1 MMKAHLNLQKR
12 KSTLKNDGIPDSLKN
27 KRSRMGSYVDSLERE
42 PKYDFTRGEKYSED
56 EDSNNVGNNNDE
68 EKTGDNGA
76 VDDDQEEGEYLL
88 GDEYPT
94 ATENTMTLFDQCNS
108 PTRNLD
114 SEFGFNYD
122 VCAKQNNWNWTQSS
136 IQSGLLV
143 PYELHKGILTKD
155 ADDKH
160 EPSTRQFSHGC
171 YSVKG
176 KMEHGMEDYIFA
188 QHNNLNGYDLGL
200 YAIFDGHSGHDVA
213 KYLQSHLFENIVN
226 EPDFWE
232 NPVHAIKRACK
243 ATDDEILENIA
254 DSRGGSTAVAAILI
268 NGVKLVVANV
278 GDSRA
283 IACKNGVAKPLT
295 VDHEPE
301 KERDLVESRGGF
313 VVTMPGN
320 VPRVDGVLAMTRAF
334 GDGRLKDHITAEPDV
349 TIQKIEED
357 TEFIILASDGLW
369 KVMTN
374 QEACDCIKDVD
385 DAYKASKKLVKE
397 AKSMGSYD
405 DISCVVVMF

>member
-1 MMKAHLNLQKR
+1 QAHLNLQKR
-12 KSTLKNDGIPDSLKN
+12 KSTLKNDGIPDSLKCTSPFILAS
-27 KRSRMGSYVDSLERE
+27 KFLTCICEQ

-94 ATENTMTLFDQCNS
+94 ATE
-108 PTRNLD
+108 
-114 SEFGFNYD
+114 E
-122 VCAKQNNWNWTQSS
+122 
-136 IQSGLLV
+136 
-143 PYELHKGILTKD
+143 ELHKGILTKD

-313 VVTMPGN
+313 VVTMPGLGN